1 MVSPVLL
8 SKEMEEKLA
17 TSLTANVF
25 SLLQYMNS
33 LPSALPQRSHLP
45 NILFVSLPSQAL
57 HFVYIFPLNLAPS
70 PANCSSRAESSKE
83 DGCQAWH
90 RIWSLCAPQHAQGF
104 PPRPLQILGE
114 THARWHWGFL
124 LPCPHHCHHLY
135 SNFPPSASQAH
146 QLHGRALLG
155 RKKAQK
161 TKTKQK
167 ALLIK
172 LALLKLIHFPNIFQ
186 GGIFQR

>member
-1 MVSPVLL
+1 MFGATVGNQNPHREIGSWLGSHLQPEMVFPVLL
-8 SKEMEEKLA
+8 SKEIEEKLA

-33 LPSALPQRSHLP
+33 LPSDLPQRPHLP

-90 RIWSLCAPQHAQGF
+90 RIWSLCAPRHAQGF
-104 PPRPLQILGE
+104 PPAPSRSLVRLMPGGTGVFRCPVPIIATIYIQTSLPQLPRHISSVAELCWEEREPRRP
-114 THARWHWGFL
+114 R
-124 LPCPHHCHHLY
+124 
-135 SNFPPSASQAH
+135 
-146 QLHGRALLG
+146 
-155 RKKAQK
+155 
-161 TKTKQK
+161 
-167 ALLIK
+167 
-172 LALLKLIHFPNIFQ
+172 
-186 GGIFQR
+186 